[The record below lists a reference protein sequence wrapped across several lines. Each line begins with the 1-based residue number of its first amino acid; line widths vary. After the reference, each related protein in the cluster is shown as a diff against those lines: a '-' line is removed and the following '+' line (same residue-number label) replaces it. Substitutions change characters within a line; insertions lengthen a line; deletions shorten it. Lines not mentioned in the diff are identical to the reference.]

1 MLSAPRLD
9 PPPTQ
14 ASEPGAR
21 VELVDQSLDHILD
34 ALLPVRQITFQ
45 RLMRKMPE
53 RWGPSVLTGIRSRY
67 DHTATF
73 ISSRPVL

>member
-34 ALLPVRQITFQ
+34 ALLPVRQITSD
-45 RLMRKMPE
+45 L
-53 RWGPSVLTGIRSRY
+53 
-67 DHTATF
+67 
-73 ISSRPVL
+73 